1 MNLHEYQAK
10 EILGRYGV
18 ALPDGAVADTAAD
31 AEGAAR
37 RLPGKQFAVKAQVH
51 AGGRGRA
58 GGVQIVNSVSAV
70 GKTSGELLGQTLVTE
85 QTGPEGRSVRSV
97 YIEEAVTS
105 EREVYVAILVDRQ
118 AGKISLIGTET
129 GGEDIEE
136 RMAADPGI
144 IKSIFLQPD
153 GSATK
158 DTLEGFAREI
168 GLTGALAR
176 KAAALFA
183 GLGKAFVEQDASL
196 IEINPLAV
204 TPGKDLLALDVKMV
218 LDDNALFRHPD
229 LRELDDKDD
238 LDPVEM
244 EAQANE
250 INFVRMDGNIGVI
263 VNGAGLALATHDM
276 LTDAG
281 GEPANFMDIR
291 TTASSLDIAS
301 GFDLLLANGN
311 VKAVLVN
318 VHGGGMQRCDTIAE
332 GIGIAMK
339 RSGKTIPLVVR
350 FAGNNADYGRTL
362 LGNYGISFVEADD
375 MSEAVERATALASEG
390 SS

>member
-1 MNLHEYQAK
+1 MNLHEFQAK
-10 EILGRYGV
+10 EILRRYGV
-18 ALPDGAVADTAAD
+18 SLPDGAVAGSISD
-31 AEGAAR
+31 AESAAR
-37 RLPGKQFAVKAQVH
+37 RLPGKKFAVKAQVH

-58 GGVQIVNSVSAV
+58 GGVQIVDSISAV
-70 GKTSGELLGQTLVTE
+70 GKAAEGLLGQTLVTE
-85 QTGPEGRSVRSV
+85 QTGPEGRTVRSV
-97 YIEEAVTS
+97 YVEEAVAS
-105 EREVYVAILVDRQ
+105 ERDVYVAILVDRQ
-118 AGKISLIGTET
+118 AGKIALIGAEQ

-136 RMAADPGI
+136 RMASEPGI
-144 IKSIFLQPD
+144 IKTLFLKPD
-153 GSATK
+153 GTATR
-158 DTLEGFAREI
+158 DALEGFARD
-168 GLTGALAR
+168 LDLKGALAK

-196 IEINPLAV
+196 IEINPLAM
-204 TPGKDLLALDVKMV
+204 TSGKDLMALDVKMV
-218 LDDNALFRHPD
+218 LDDNAVFRHPD
-229 LRELDDKDD
+229 LRGLDERDE

-250 INFVRMDGNIGVI
+250 INFVRMDGNIGVV

-291 TTASSLDIAS
+291 TTASSLDIAG

-311 VKAVLVN
+311 VKVVLVN

-339 RSGKTIPLVVR
+339 RSGKSIPLVVR
-350 FAGNNADYGRTL
+350 LAGNNADYGRTL
-362 LGNYGISFVEADD
+362 LGNYGISYVEAHD
-375 MSEAVERATALASEG
+375 MNEAVERATALAG
-390 SS
+390 SGAS